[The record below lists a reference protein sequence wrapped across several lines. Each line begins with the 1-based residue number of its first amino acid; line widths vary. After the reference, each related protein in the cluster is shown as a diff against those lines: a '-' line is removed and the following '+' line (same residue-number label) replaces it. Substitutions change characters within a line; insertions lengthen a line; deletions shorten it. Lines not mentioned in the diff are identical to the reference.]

1 MKLEQV
7 MKRLVATLVIGTA
20 MFALGDAWAD
30 GYKFVWPSQV
40 NDLDGPGTLINWQC
54 EHGVSLSPGFSCWSP
69 VKDGPFEIYRDG
81 VHIATVT
88 NTDIYRDLDTVGGNV
103 YSYVIKGHGQKSQE
117 VAKLCYCSYHPIIGK
132 PTVEVGNFGGSDSI
146 QVSVLQKLWTN
157 TWYYPEENRSSLG
170 AEHLVESFVRCS
182 ASSDSDWLVLAGA
195 DESGNAIH
203 DGEGEISFVVAPN
216 MTDSERTAK
225 ISVRASSENWL
236 VLTNIVVTQAA
247 GPAGFAINFDACGG
261 AGNASMRVRRKG
273 ETLGKLPEVNLDD
286 CVFLGWFTEVEGGEA
301 VAADT
306 VVTGDATYYA
316 HWIRLGESRQFV
328 DAGGVV
334 WKYQV
339 LNSGSDSHP
348 VLYARIVGDG
358 NYPVSWGQ
366 IVETGAID
374 KSTSG
379 ALTIPSSL
387 EGFPVRVI
395 GPWAFAYCRNLTKVK
410 FPDSVVTIED
420 CAFASCSGM
429 ESVQFGAHVA
439 TIGGGAFLYCT
450 ALKEVALPASVAT
463 LGASAFGGCESLT
476 KLRVENNFSSGC
488 HIVMGYRIGGMMFN
502 LVSNG
507 IDMDPL
513 WDCTALSSI
522 ELGADVTSVYL
533 AGFGKGPNLCS
544 VICRGMLPTF
554 SGGNTSNGRTTCYV
568 LRENYPDGLPAETW
582 AGMELKYLDGEN
594 PKQTVTFNAN
604 GGVVSPATRVVEKG
618 GIVGT
623 MPTPTRS
630 GYSFVGWF
638 TSASGGTKVTTATVV
653 TGNVTYYAQWTKN
666 DDSNPVTS
674 TPVTPAPVS
683 PDPVATDPVTPDPVA
698 TESVATDPVTPGYEV
713 VDAMDIVAPYE
724 APKAVMLQ
732 GVVHDGGNVVGIVEL
747 KLGKVNAKKGTGRVS
762 GSLTTLDGKKRAI
775 KAVNLEGIDGVSPKD
790 VSLEVKDLGTMSIT
804 IGGTQFA
811 GSMGKYDVQSADV
824 GGNWNKGGT
833 KVYVDATSASLPA
846 GALEELLPD
855 GEPVVASGGKWKFA
869 KAASVRWAKPKK
881 GSALPEIYDAESG
894 KGLVVDTS
902 AGKTNL
908 SGLKLAYT
916 PKKGT
921 FKGSFKVY
929 ALEEEGKS
937 VKLKKYTVKV
947 SGVVVDGV
955 GYGTAT
961 CKNPALSCPV
971 TVE

>member
-7 MKRLVATLVIGTA
+7 MKRMVTALVIGTA
-20 MFALGDAWAD
+20 VFAPGDVWAD
-30 GYKFVWPSQV
+30 GYKFVWTSQV

-54 EHGVSLSPGFSCWSP
+54 EHGVSLSPGLSCWSP

-81 VHIATVT
+81 VHIASVT
-88 NTDIYRDLDTVGGNV
+88 NTDAYRDLDTVGGNV
-103 YSYVIKGHGQKSQE
+103 YSYVIKGYGQESAA
-117 VAKLCYCSYHPIIGK
+117 VAKRCYCSYHPLIGK
-132 PTVEVGNFGGSDSI
+132 PTVEIGNFGGVDSI

-157 TWYYPEENRSSLG
+157 LWYYPEENRSSLG
-170 AEHLVESFVRCS
+170 AEHLVESLVRYS
-182 ASSDSDWLVLAGA
+182 ASSDSDWLVLTGA
-195 DESGNAIH
+195 NESGNSIH

-216 MTDSERTAK
+216 MTDLERTAK
-225 ISVRASSENWL
+225 ISIRASSENWL
-236 VLTNIVVTQAA
+236 VLTNIVVTQAP
-247 GPAGFAINFDACGG
+247 GPAGFAINFDADGG
-261 AGNASMRVRRKG
+261 TGDTSMRVCQEG
-273 ETLGKLPEVNLDD
+273 EALGELPEVKLDG
-286 CVFLGWFTEVEGGEA
+286 CVFLGWFTEAEGGEA

-334 WKYQV
+334 WKYQL
-339 LNSGSDSHP
+339 LNSDTDSHP
-348 VLYARIVGDG
+348 VLYAKIVGDG
-358 NYPVSWGQ
+358 NYPVSGGE

-379 ALTIPSSL
+379 ELAIPSSL

-410 FPDSVVTIED
+410 IPDSVVTIED

-429 ESVQFGAHVA
+429 ESVEFGAHVA
-439 TIGGGAFLYCT
+439 TVGGGAFLYCT
-450 ALKEVALPASVAT
+450 ALKEVALPESVAT
-463 LGASAFGGCESLT
+463 MGASAFGGCESLT

-522 ELGADVTSVYL
+522 ELGANVTSVCL
-533 AGFGKGPNLCS
+533 DGFGKGPNLRS

-554 SGGNTSNGRTTCYV
+554 SGENTSYGRTTCYV

-582 AGMELKYLDGEN
+582 AGMDLKYLDGEN
-594 PKQTVTFNAN
+594 PTQTVTFNAN
-604 GGVVSPATRVVEKG
+604 GGVVSPATCVVEKG

-623 MPTPTRS
+623 LPTPTRS

-638 TSASGGTKVTTATVV
+638 TSVSGGTKVTTATVV

-666 DDSNPVTS
+666 DDPDPVTS
-674 TPVTPAPVS
+674 APVAPAPVS
-683 PDPVATDPVTPDPVA
+683 PDPVATAPVT
-698 TESVATDPVTPGYEV
+698 TGYEV
-713 VDAMDIVAPYE
+713 VDAADIVAPYDV
-724 APKAVMLQ
+724 PKAVMVQ
-732 GVVHDGGNVVGIVEL
+732 GVVYDGGKVVGIVEL
-747 KLGKVNAKKGTGRVS
+747 KLGKVNAKKGTGKVS
-762 GSLTTLDGKKRAI
+762 GSMTTLDGKKHAI

-790 VSLEVKDLGTMSIT
+790 VSLEVKDFGTMSIT

-869 KAASVRWAKPKK
+869 KAAGVKWAKPKK
-881 GSALPEIYDAESG
+881 GAALPEIYDAESG

-929 ALEEEGKS
+929 VLEGEGKAI
-937 VKLKKYTVKV
+937 KLKKYTVKV

-961 CKNPALSCPV
+961 FITPAANWTV

>member
-7 MKRLVATLVIGTA
+7 MRRMGTALVIGTA
-20 MFALGDAWAD
+20 MFASGDAWAD

-54 EHGVSLSPGFSCWSP
+54 EHGVSLGPGFSCWSP

-88 NTDIYRDLDTVGGNV
+88 NTDIYRDLDTVGGNL

-117 VAKLCYCSYHPIIGK
+117 VGKRCYCSYHPIIGK
-132 PTVEVGNFGGSDSI
+132 PTVEVGNFGGSDSV

-170 AEHLVESFVRCS
+170 SEHLVESFVRCS
-182 ASSDSDWLVLAGA
+182 ASSDSDWLVLAGS
-195 DESGNAIH
+195 DGSGNAIH

-261 AGNASMRVRRKG
+261 AGDASMRVRRKG
-273 ETLGKLPEVNLDD
+273 ETLGKLPEVNLDG

-316 HWIRLGESRQFV
+316 HWIRLEESRQFA

-379 ALTIPSSL
+379 ELTIPSIL

-395 GPWAFAYCRNLTKVK
+395 GPWAFAYCRNLTQVK
-410 FPDSVVTIED
+410 IPDSVVTIED

-450 ALKEVALPASVAT
+450 SLKEVALPASVAT

-533 AGFGKGPNLCS
+533 AGFGKGPNLRS

-594 PKQTVTFNAN
+594 PKQ
-604 GGVVSPATRVVEKG
+604 
-618 GIVGT
+618 
-623 MPTPTRS
+623 M
-630 GYSFVGWF
+630 
-638 TSASGGTKVTTATVV
+638 
-653 TGNVTYYAQWTKN
+653 
-666 DDSNPVTS
+666 PVTS
-674 TPVTPAPVS
+674 APEAPAPVS
-683 PDPVATDPVTPDPVA
+683 PDPVTPDPVA
-698 TESVATDPVTPGYEV
+698 TESAATDPVTPGYEV
-713 VDAMDIVAPYE
+713 VDATDIVAPYE

-747 KLGKVNAKKGTGRVS
+747 KLGKVNAKKGTSRVS
-762 GSLTTLDGKKRAI
+762 GSLTTLDGKKHAI

-790 VSLEVKDLGTMSIT
+790 VSLEVKDFGTMSIT

-824 GGNWNKGGT
+824 GGNWNKGSA

-869 KAASVRWAKPKK
+869 KAASIRWAKPKK
-881 GSALPEIYDAESG
+881 GAALPEIYDAESG

-908 SGLKLAYT
+908 SGLKLVYT

-929 ALEEEGKS
+929 ALEEEGKAI
-937 VKLKKYTVKV
+937 KLKKYTVKV

>member
-7 MKRLVATLVIGTA
+7 MKRLATALVIGTA
-20 MFALGDAWAD
+20 MFAPGSAWAD
-30 GYKFVWPSQV
+30 GYKFVGAIQV

-54 EHGVSLSPGFSCWSP
+54 EYGVSLGPGFSCWTP

-81 VHIATVT
+81 VLIATVT
-88 NTDIYRDLDTVGGNV
+88 NTDVYRDLDTVGGNV
-103 YSYVIKGHGQKSQE
+103 YSYVVKGHGQGSSAVSKR
-117 VAKLCYCSYHPIIGK
+117 CYCSYHPLIGK
-132 PTVEVGNFGGSDSI
+132 STVEVGSSGGTDSI

-157 TWYYPEENRSSLG
+157 MWYYPEENRSALAS
-170 AEHLVESFVRCS
+170 EHLVESLVRCS
-182 ASSDSDWLVLAGA
+182 ASSDSDWLVLTGA
-195 DESGNAIH
+195 DESGNAVH

-216 MTDSERTAK
+216 MTDSERTAR
-225 ISVRASSENWL
+225 ISIRASSENWL
-236 VLTNIVVTQAA
+236 TLTNIVVTQAP

-261 AGNASMRVRRKG
+261 AGNTSMRVCQGG
-273 ETLGKLPEVNLDD
+273 EALGDLPEVKLDG
-286 CVFLGWFTEVEGGEA
+286 CVFLGWFTEAEGGEA

-306 VVTGDATYYA
+306 VVKGDATYYA

-328 DAGGVV
+328 DAGGLV

-358 NYPVSWGQ
+358 NYPVSGNE

-379 ALTIPSSL
+379 ELTIPSSL
-387 EGFPVRVI
+387 EGYPVRVI
-395 GPWAFAYCRNLTKVK
+395 GPWAFAYCRNLTKVNI
-410 FPDSVVTIED
+410 PDSVVAIED
-420 CAFASCSGM
+420 CAFACCSGM
-429 ESVQFGAHVA
+429 ESVQLGAHVA
-439 TIGGGAFLYCT
+439 TVGGGAFLYCT
-450 ALKEVALPASVAT
+450 SLKELILPESVAA

-513 WDCTALSSI
+513 WECTALSSI
-522 ELGADVTSVYL
+522 ELGANVTSVCL
-533 AGFGKGPNLCS
+533 DGFGNGPNLRS

-554 SGGNTSNGRTTCYV
+554 SGGNPSYGRTTCYV

-594 PKQTVTFNAN
+594 PRQTVTFNAN
-604 GGVVSPATRVVEKG
+604 GGTVSPATRVVERG

-623 MPTPTRS
+623 LPVPTRN

-638 TSASGGTKVTTATVV
+638 TSASGGTKVATTAVV

-666 DDSNPVTS
+666 DDPVLVTPDPVTS
-674 TPVTPAPVS
+674 
-683 PDPVATDPVTPDPVA
+683 DPVTPDPV
-698 TESVATDPVTPGYEV
+698 TPDPVTSDPVTSDPVTPGYGV
-713 VDAMDIVAPYE
+713 VEATEIVAPYE
-724 APKAVMLQ
+724 APKAMMIQ
-732 GVVHDGGNVVGIVEL
+732 GVVYDGGKVAGIVEL
-747 KLGKVNAKKGTGRVS
+747 KLGKVNAKRGTGKVS
-762 GSLTTLDGKKRAI
+762 GSLTALDGTKHAI
-775 KAVNLEGIDGVSPKD
+775 KAVNIEGIDGVSPKD
-790 VSLEVKDLGTMSIT
+790 VSLEVKDFGTMSIT

-811 GSMGKYDVQSADV
+811 GSMGKYHVQSASV
-824 GGNWNKGGT
+824 GGNWSEGGT

-869 KAASVRWAKPKK
+869 KAASVKWAKPKK
-881 GSALPEIYDAESG
+881 GAALPEIYDEASG
-894 KGLVVDTS
+894 KGLLVDMS

-908 SGLKLAYT
+908 SGLKLTYT

-929 ALEEEGKS
+929 ALEGEGTAT
-937 VKLKKYTVKV
+937 KLKKYTVKV

-955 GYGTAT
+955 GYGMAT
-961 CKNPALSCPV
+961 CTTPAVNWAV